1 MIGGLNTAVRKAYA
15 RAGMLYELHCDL
27 LYQCDLDCEHCY
39 LDDKAR
45 RILPTEFWRDVLSQ
59 AAHLGVFSVLFSGG
73 EVFLRK
79 DLLDLVAHA
88 RALGLFVH
96 LKSHGGHIDRARAD
110 ALRLLGVSTVWL
122 SYYSTDPAIHD
133 AITRKSGSHAKTRAA
148 LGHLAAAGLTTF
160 ASVGVMGRNEATWQ
174 AAASDAHALGALV
187 SVDGHMRAAHSGADF
202 PKQLAVDLA
211 GLIAIEASAI
221 EPHLRGEVDC
231 DPHAEPRGQAGNGP
245 DGPGGGVALEPRSWD
260 DSKSCGA
267 GNVMLYI
274 GPEGD
279 VMPCVAWPMPIG
291 NLATGDRLADL
302 WAHNARLAQIQAYRR
317 SDRAV
322 CTSCQVRDDCDFC
335 AGQSWIETGD
345 PMAAIQ
351 NVCLKTRAKTLAK
364 AAALGLPEP
373 PMPAGLSADPA
384 AAPDARPR
392 FPIRVVSR

>member
-59 AAHLGVFSVLFSGG
+59 AATLGVFSVLFSGG
-73 EVFLRK
+73 EIFLRK

-96 LKSHGGHIDRARAD
+96 LKSHGGHIDRAKAD
-110 ALRLLGVSTVWL
+110 ALQALGVSTVWL

-148 LGHLAAAGLTTF
+148 LGHLSQAGLTTF
-160 ASVGVMGRNEATWQ
+160 ASVGVMARNEATWQ
-174 AAASDAHALGALV
+174 DAVADARALGALA

-211 GLIAIEASAI
+211 GLIAIEDSAI
-221 EPHLRGEVDC
+221 DPSLRGEVDC
-231 DPHAEPRGQAGNGP
+231 DPHPEPKP
-245 DGPGGGVALEPRSWD
+245 WD
-260 DSKSCGA
+260 DSTSCGA

-302 WAHNARLAQIQAYRR
+302 WADSARLAQIQAYRR
-317 SDRAV
+317 SDRVV
-322 CTSCQVRDDCDFC
+322 CTACPVRDDCDFC

-345 PMAAIQ
+345 PLAAIQ

-373 PMPAGLSADPA
+373 PMPAGLTADPA
-384 AAPDARPR
+384 TSPAAFPGARPR
-392 FPIRVVSR
+392 FPIRVVNR